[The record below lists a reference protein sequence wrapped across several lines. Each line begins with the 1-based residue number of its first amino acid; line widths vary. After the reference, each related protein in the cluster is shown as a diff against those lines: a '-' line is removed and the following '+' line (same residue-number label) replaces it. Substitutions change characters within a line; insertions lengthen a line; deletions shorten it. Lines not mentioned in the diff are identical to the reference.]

1 MDGKWTIHPG
11 QISVVNEIFSPA
23 REQWE
28 RAEAMLAAYDEAH
41 RGGRGAAVFEGE
53 MIDEANR
60 KMAER
65 IAQAG
70 RAAGYTA

>member
-1 MDGKWTIHPG
+1 MRRIATD
-11 QISVVNEIFSPA
+11 A
-23 REQWE
+23 
-28 RAEAMLAAYDEAH
+28 
-41 RGGRGAAVFEGE
+41 GAAVFEGE

-70 RAAGYTA
+70 RAAGYAR

>member
-11 QISVVNEIFSPA
+11 QIAIVNEVFSPA
-23 REQWE
+23 HEEWE

-41 RGGRGAAVFEGE
+41 AQGRGAAMYDGE

-70 RAAGYTA
+70 RAAGYA

>member
-1 MDGKWTIHPG
+1 
-11 QISVVNEIFSPA
+11 
-23 REQWE
+23 
-28 RAEAMLAAYDEAH
+28 MLAAYDEAH
-41 RGGRGAAVFEGE
+41 RDGRGAAIFEGE